1 MRVLGLSTDP
11 RWGAHARI
19 LGTWLQALAAEGDVV
34 ALACVPGSAMAR
46 GARAEWPRLSL
57 RDVRAD
63 GWWRRTQS
71 VREVV
76 QALRPDA
83 VLVCS
88 GDDAAAAALA
98 MGTRGPVVWR
108 ESAASR
114 TERAG
119 WRQRAALVRG
129 TVRRME
135 AGQHTVYWPPPDAE
149 DTASATGVLRLTP
162 TGPVRADVFSA
173 APLPTAPLPTAP
185 LPTAPLPAVSSP
197 VASPSVTL
205 LLPPKLDDEGRHAL
219 RVVGALH
226 ERQPSLQLTLVAEG
240 GERGKA
246 PSLQDARI
254 HAAALGMAGALC
266 VQSLDEWIAASPRG
280 EDVLWVVD
288 GGDAGTLA
296 LLDAMH
302 RATPVV
308 VPSKHQQADLVLPG
322 VTGLHA
328 PPVGHQVSP
337 MDDGAQ
343 LLSDLARVLGDAE
356 WRRGMGAAAQR
367 HVHRVR
373 APRAILHG
381 LRVMLD
387 PTSSPLS

>member
-71 VREVV
+71 VREVL

-173 APLPTAPLPTAP
+173 APLPTAP

>member
-173 APLPTAPLPTAP
+173 APLPTAP

>member
-1 MRVLGLSTDP
+1 
-11 RWGAHARI
+11 
-19 LGTWLQALAAEGDVV
+19 
-34 ALACVPGSAMAR
+34 
-46 GARAEWPRLSL
+46 
-57 RDVRAD
+57 
-63 GWWRRTQS
+63 

-76 QALRPDA
+76 QALRPDV

-173 APLPTAPLPTAP
+173 APLPTAP

-308 VPSKHQQADLVLPG
+308 VPTKHQQADLVLPG
-322 VTGLHA
+322 VTGLHV

-337 MDDGAQ
+337 LDDGAQ

-356 WRRGMGAAAQR
+356 WRRSMGAAAQR
-367 HVHRVR
+367 HLRRVR

>member
-19 LGTWLQALAAEGDVV
+19 LGTWLQAIAAEGDVV

-83 VLVCS
+83 VLVCK

-98 MGTRGPVVWR
+98 MGSRGPVVWR

-114 TERAG
+114 TERVG
-119 WRQRAALVRG
+119 WRQRAALARG

-135 AGQHTVYWPPPDAE
+135 AGQHAVYWPPPDA
-149 DTASATGVLRLTP
+149 DDASSETGVLRLTP
-162 TGPVRADVFSA
+162 TGALRGDAMPATSLTADW
-173 APLPTAPLPTAP
+173 PG
-185 LPTAPLPAVSSP
+185 
-197 VASPSVTL
+197 VTL
-205 LLPPKLDDEGRHAL
+205 LLPPKLDDEGLHAL

-226 ERQPSLQLTLVAEG
+226 GRHPSLQVTLVAESE
-240 GERGKA
+240 ERGLA

-254 HAAALGMAGALC
+254 QAAALGMAGSLS
-266 VQSLDEWIAASPRG
+266 VQSLDAWLAVSPRA
-280 EDVLWVVD
+280 EEVLWVVD
-288 GGDAGTLA
+288 GGDAGTLG
-296 LLDAMH
+296 LLDAMY

-308 VPSKHQQADLVLPG
+308 VVSQHQQADLVLPG

-328 PPVGHQVSP
+328 APAGHTVSP

-356 WRRGMGAAAQR
+356 WRRSMGAAAQR
-367 HVHRVR
+367 HLRRVR

>member
-1 MRVLGLSTDP
+1 MRVLGLSTDTH
-11 RWGAHARI
+11 WGAQPRI
-19 LGTWLQALAAEGDVV
+19 LGTWLQALAADGDVV
-34 ALACVPGSAMAR
+34 ALACVPRSALAR
-46 GARAEWPRLSL
+46 GARDEWPRLSL

-83 VLVCS
+83 VLVGN

-98 MGTRGPVVWR
+98 MGSRGPVVWR
-108 ESAASR
+108 ESAARHLR
-114 TERAG
+114 TG
-119 WRQRAALVRG
+119 WRQRAALARG
-129 TVRRME
+129 IVRRFE
-135 AGQHTVYWPPPDAE
+135 ASQHTVYWPPPDVD
-149 DTASATGVLRLTP
+149 DTSPVTGVLRLTP
-162 TGPVRADVFSA
+162 TGPVRADV
-173 APLPTAPLPTAP
+173 LPA
-185 LPTAPLPAVSSP
+185 APLPAVSAP
-197 VASPSVTL
+197 AVSPSVTL
-205 LLPPKLDDEGRHAL
+205 LLSPTLDDEGLHAL

-226 ERQPSLQLTLVAEG
+226 GRQPSLQVTLVAESV
-240 GERGKA
+240 ERGLA
-246 PSLQDARI
+246 PSLQAARI
-254 HAAALGMAGALC
+254 QAAALGMAGALG
-266 VQSLDEWIAASPRG
+266 VQSLDEWLAAAPRA

-302 RATPVV
+302 HATPVV
-308 VPSKHQQADLVLPG
+308 VLTHHQQADLVLPG
-322 VTGLHA
+322 VTGLHM
-328 PPVGHQVSP
+328 PPVGHQMSP

-356 WRRGMGAAAQR
+356 WRRSMGAAAQR
-367 HVHRVR
+367 HLHRVR
-373 APRAILHG
+373 ASRAILHG